1 MTVKETLHQEVNAL
15 ETDLRGLSDY
25 IFANPELGHQEF
37 KSSKAHI
44 ALLEKHG
51 FTVETPY
58 AGFDTAFRATFDSGQ
73 PGPTIAYLSEYDAL
87 PSIGHGCGHNMLGTV
102 DTGAGIA
109 LSKVINQTGGRVIV
123 LGTPAEET
131 TGTKVD
137 MANSGVFDDVD
148 VAMCTHPSDENTMS
162 GTSMAIHP
170 IAFEFFGKPAHA
182 AEAPEEGINALDAM
196 LNLFNNINSLR
207 QEMRSSARV
216 HGIITHGGDAAN
228 VIPEYTRAEF
238 YVRALDTPY
247 MEVLSEKIINCAKAA
262 ALASGCTMKHTD
274 FENIYRDMITNETLS
289 AVYNENASELGIE
302 MVPEKLGEN
311 GSIDM
316 GDVSHVVPSIHS
328 YYSITNGK
336 RVIGHTPEFRDCTQT
351 PFAYDMMMKVVE
363 TLART
368 GIDVISKPELLAE
381 IRTEFANRKV

>member
-1 MTVKETLHQEVNAL
+1 MTVKETLHQEVSGL

-44 ALLEKHG
+44 ELLEKHG

-73 PGPTIAYLSEYDAL
+73 AGPTIAYLSEYDAL

-148 VAMCTHPSDENTMS
+148 LAMCTHPSDENTMS

-182 AEAPEEGINALDAM
+182 AEAPEEGINALDAI

-274 FENIYRDMITNETLS
+274 FENIYKDMITNETLS
-289 AVYNENASELGIE
+289 AAYNENARDLGIE

-351 PFAYDMMMKVVE
+351 QFAYDMMMKVVE

-368 GIDVISKPELLAE
+368 GVDVISKPELLAE
-381 IRTEFANRKV
+381 IQTEFANQKV

>member
-1 MTVKETLHQEVNAL
+1 MTVKEILHQEVSAL
-15 ETDLRGLSDY
+15 ETDLRELSDY

-51 FTVETPY
+51 FTVEAPY

-73 PGPTIAYLSEYDAL
+73 PGPIIAYLSEYDAL

-109 LSKVINQTGGRVIV
+109 LSKVINQTGGRVVV

-137 MANSGVFDDVD
+137 MTNIGVFDDVD

-262 ALASGCTMKHTD
+262 ALASGCTMKHTN
-274 FENIYRDMITNETLS
+274 FENIYKDMITNETLS
-289 AVYNENASELGIE
+289 AVYNENAGDLGIE
-302 MVPEKLGEN
+302 MVPEN
-311 GSIDM
+311 RTVGS
-316 GDVSHVVPSIHS
+316 GV
-328 YYSITNGK
+328 
-336 RVIGHTPEFRDCTQT
+336 TQT
-351 PFAYDMMMKVVE
+351 FE
-363 TLART
+363 
-368 GIDVISKPELLAE
+368 GIREWRSAGSLQTSLRPRSRWKRCAATRRSRRSPQSTRY
-381 IRTEFANRKV
+381 IRTRSAHGSVRRSKAWPMFLPVAANRKVRRK